1 MKNPVAASALIKK
14 FLMIC
19 SIGASSLLAET
30 RYVTLSTDGNQLV
43 PLTPTDVVE
52 IVGATGSSG
61 SGPEAV
67 LLFATGESVGVP
79 FNRDA
84 NVLKRPSYIFTGLNS
99 VRLNLTMSGAITMK
113 ITTDEEGFITL
124 TRNNAGVDVK
134 DTDIV
139 EIVGASGTYQSG
151 PSAQL
156 SFSGAGIH
164 GINWGSQSSDSPLKP
179 PFYIFTGLDFIR
191 LYEKQGGAFTVKI
204 TPQGEPVTPTEKVV
218 SFEERL
224 ATTEAVT
231 ATNVNAIAGNGTNI
245 QNNAAGIATNVT
257 AIAGNGTSIQENAAG
272 IEANAAGIQANT
284 TGIEANTTGIEA
296 NTTGMEAN
304 TTGIQANAAGITGN
318 GKALE
323 TVGSVA
329 QDNATGIARSADAI
343 AGNASSIQDIA
354 TSMETMGTSIQDN
367 ATGIATN
374 VTAIAGNE
382 TSIQGNATG
391 IATNV
396 TAIAGN
402 GTTIEANSE
411 LIREINLALQASE
424 IERGRIA
431 LEIAKL
437 ELSLQTLDNQ
447 ISLLGSNAAF
457 LAELGEEFA
466 TKEDLTT
473 AISEGKTQGIN
484 AVTSDPNNWNVFTA
498 DQIQEMAVGD
508 LVLTREENGDFVLN
522 YEIQQS
528 DNAKD
533 WTTYSAQ
540 AETIT
545 GLPVNKA
552 FVRIRTR

>member
-231 ATNVNAIAGNGTNI
+231 ATNVTAIAGNGTSI
-245 QNNAAGIATNVT
+245 QDNATGIATNVT

-272 IEANAAGIQANT
+272 IEANAAGIQ
-284 TGIEANTTGIEA
+284 ANTTGIEA

-343 AGNASSIQDIA
+343 AANASSIQDIA

>member
-284 TGIEANTTGIEA
+284 TGIEANTTG
-296 NTTGMEAN
+296 MEAN

-343 AGNASSIQDIA
+343 AANASSIQDIA

-484 AVTSDPNNWNVFTA
+484 AVTSDPNNWNIFTA

-508 LVLTREENGDFVLN
+508 LVLTRQENGDFVLN

>member
-284 TGIEANTTGIEA
+284 TGIEANTTG
-296 NTTGMEAN
+296 
-304 TTGIQANAAGITGN
+304 
-318 GKALE
+318 
-323 TVGSVA
+323 
-329 QDNATGIARSADAI
+329 
-343 AGNASSIQDIA
+343 
-354 TSMETMGTSIQDN
+354 
-367 ATGIATN
+367 
-374 VTAIAGNE
+374 
-382 TSIQGNATG
+382 
-391 IATNV
+391 
-396 TAIAGN
+396 
-402 GTTIEANSE
+402 
-411 LIREINLALQASE
+411 
-424 IERGRIA
+424 
-431 LEIAKL
+431 
-437 ELSLQTLDNQ
+437 
-447 ISLLGSNAAF
+447 
-457 LAELGEEFA
+457 
-466 TKEDLTT
+466 
-473 AISEGKTQGIN
+473 
-484 AVTSDPNNWNVFTA
+484 
-498 DQIQEMAVGD
+498 
-508 LVLTREENGDFVLN
+508 
-522 YEIQQS
+522 
-528 DNAKD
+528 
-533 WTTYSAQ
+533 
-540 AETIT
+540 
-545 GLPVNKA
+545 
-552 FVRIRTR
+552 

>member
-1 MKNPVAASALIKK
+1 
-14 FLMIC
+14 
-19 SIGASSLLAET
+19 
-30 RYVTLSTDGNQLV
+30 
-43 PLTPTDVVE
+43 
-52 IVGATGSSG
+52 
-61 SGPEAV
+61 
-67 LLFATGESVGVP
+67 
-79 FNRDA
+79 
-84 NVLKRPSYIFTGLNS
+84 
-99 VRLNLTMSGAITMK
+99 
-113 ITTDEEGFITL
+113 
-124 TRNNAGVDVK
+124 
-134 DTDIV
+134 
-139 EIVGASGTYQSG
+139 
-151 PSAQL
+151 
-156 SFSGAGIH
+156 
-164 GINWGSQSSDSPLKP
+164 
-179 PFYIFTGLDFIR
+179 
-191 LYEKQGGAFTVKI
+191 
-204 TPQGEPVTPTEKVV
+204 
-218 SFEERL
+218 
-224 ATTEAVT
+224 
-231 ATNVNAIAGNGTNI
+231 
-245 QNNAAGIATNVT
+245 
-257 AIAGNGTSIQENAAG
+257 
-272 IEANAAGIQANT
+272 
-284 TGIEANTTGIEA
+284 
-296 NTTGMEAN
+296 
-304 TTGIQANAAGITGN
+304 
-318 GKALE
+318 
-323 TVGSVA
+323 
-329 QDNATGIARSADAI
+329 
-343 AGNASSIQDIA
+343 
-354 TSMETMGTSIQDN
+354 
-367 ATGIATN
+367 
-374 VTAIAGNE
+374 
-382 TSIQGNATG
+382 G

-484 AVTSDPNNWNVFTA
+484 AVTSDPNNWNIFTA

-508 LVLTREENGDFVLN
+508 LVLTRQENGDFVLN